1 MLQQLVFR
9 RSTHDKI
16 NPNYPY
22 EVYMNYYADGGQA
35 LAAPVQEMPASQII
49 MNDAEAQ
56 KFGPE
61 AIVQAISKLVEE
73 GKAIL
78 VRQNNSVIL
87 LIQIGDGEVEI
98 HLYTVDSPQ
107 RLATAMKYFH
117 DELLKSGIQRVYGTE
132 MPDKQLIR
140 MMLAAGIPVDK
151 SDKPDYYWMASVQ

>member
-1 MLQQLVFR
+1 
-9 RSTHDKI
+9 
-16 NPNYPY
+16 
-22 EVYMNYYADGGQA
+22 MNYYADGGQT
-35 LAAPVQEMPASQII
+35 LADPAQELPASQII
-49 MNDAEAQ
+49 MNDAESQ

-61 AIVQAISKLVEE
+61 AIVEAISKLVEE

-107 RLATAMKYFH
+107 RLASAMKYFH